1 MEAVQGLPEDLRLK
15 GYLDTL
21 HIMQGYG
28 ADVLRQNEAIA
39 TSAGVGIGLGG
50 AGAGSAGLATTRL
63 TGELAEAV
71 GKRFTGILNEASE
84 QALIKSGGIFGPDGK
99 PMMDLAVLTNEQK
112 SVMGD
117 LYGGRSVQQIVPE
130 GQKLARVPGVG
141 ETGIDDLYKVDRPDV
156 DYVVIEYKFLSN
168 NKKPGSSGLG
178 NTQDGK
184 QGSVAWTLGGDR
196 LERSVGQD
204 QSLEVEAA
212 VRSNRA
218 ETWVVR
224 TRPDG
229 SPEVEVLDARGK
241 VKSIDTSKILP
252 SKNLNGV
259 LP

>member
-1 MEAVQGLPEDLRLK
+1 MLVC
-15 GYLDTL
+15 TL
-21 HIMQGYG
+21 I
-28 ADVLRQNEAIA
+28 N
-39 TSAGVGIGLGG
+39 
-50 AGAGSAGLATTRL
+50 
-63 TGELAEAV
+63 
-71 GKRFTGILNEASE
+71 
-84 QALIKSGGIFGPDGK
+84 KSVPFFGIFGPDGQ
-99 PMMDLAVLTNEQK
+99 PMMDLAVLTKQQK

-117 LYGGRSVQQIVPE
+117 LFGERSVQQIVPE

-224 TRPDG
+224 TRPDD
-229 SPEVEVLDARGK
+229 STEVEVLDARGK